1 MKQLNQLINH
11 LLILIGIRHNI
22 VSAKVHNNYLVY
34 CRDTD
39 KYYNLLPIKV
49 NQKVLYNKLMFDEY
63 KVISI
68 KPNNRYIV
76 RDIYEFHNDKTVNG
90 DNLYPYIPDSTVRGY
105 IKGVNFI
112 VIE

>member
-49 NQKVLYNKLMFDEY
+49 NQEVYYKDACVSC

-68 KPNNRYIV
+68 KSNNTYIV
-76 RDIYEFHNDKTVNG
+76 QDNYKLYDSRLVSGN
-90 DNLYPYIPDSTVRGY
+90 NLYPYIPDSTVRGY